1 MLQPFDRGYSLEPF
15 ARVACDHA
23 AHQPFATV
31 ASDHAAHVGV
41 LTYVLAVINPVR
53 SEPSLFCCVLV
64 QPHPSSLLRME
75 LHIHMFIH
83 ETLYV
88 MRQYNPQFYIFEQM
102 YTDSFNDQLSD
113 ADTVDYGE
121 LPDLIDE

>member
-1 MLQPFDRGYSLEPF
+1 MRSRCTPTVCNSRKRSRRTRLRLDVC
-15 ARVACDHA
+15 ARCDQSGA
-23 AHQPFATV
+23 IRAQL
-31 ASDHAAHVGV
+31 V
-41 LTYVLAVINPVR
+41 LFL
-53 SEPSLFCCVLV
+53 LV
-64 QPHPSSLLRME
+64 HPHPSSLLRMD

-88 MRQYNPQFYIFEQM
+88 MRQYDPQFYLFEQM